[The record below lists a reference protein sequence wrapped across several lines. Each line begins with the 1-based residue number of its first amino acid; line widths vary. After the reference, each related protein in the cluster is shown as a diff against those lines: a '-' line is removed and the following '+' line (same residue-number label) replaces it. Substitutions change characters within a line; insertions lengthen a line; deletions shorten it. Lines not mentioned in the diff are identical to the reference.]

1 MEGDAA
7 ISDSEFFNHW
17 YSNVILSAMTNGKM
31 SSYGQIIRK
40 RDLSI
45 WQKMYIPEIFK
56 GLRMTIR
63 QMFKPTF
70 TSQFPEER
78 FKPESSFRGRPV
90 LVAENGVE
98 RCVACGLCA
107 RVCPALAIEVQA
119 AETELEKERYPIK
132 FEINMVRCIFCGFCE
147 EVCPEEAIVMSN
159 EYLLVFSSQEEAL
172 FGKERLL
179 KSTEELKERLE
190 FLRNHR

>member
-1 MEGDAA
+1 VNSQD
-7 ISDSEFFNHW
+7 
-17 YSNVILSAMTNGKM
+17 K
-31 SSYGQIIRK
+31 IIRK
-40 RDLSI
+40 KDLSLL
-45 WQKMYIPEIFK
+45 QKMYIPEILK

-70 TSQFPEER
+70 TSQYPE
-78 FKPESSFRGRPV
+78 PESSFRGRPV

-119 AETELEKERYPIK
+119 SETELEKERYPIK

-159 EYLLVFSSQEEAL
+159 EYLLAFSSQEEAL
-172 FGKERLL
+172 YGKEKLL
-179 KSTEELKERLE
+179 KSTEELKDRLE
-190 FLRNHR
+190 YLRNHR

>member
-1 MEGDAA
+1 M
-7 ISDSEFFNHW
+7 N
-17 YSNVILSAMTNGKM
+17 
-31 SSYGQIIRK
+31 SYGRIIRTK
-40 RDLSI
+40 DLSI
-45 WQKMYIPEIFK
+45 LQKTYIPEILK

-63 QMFKPTF
+63 QMFRPTF

-78 FKPESSFRGRPV
+78 FKPDSSFRGRPV

-107 RVCPALAIEVQA
+107 RVCPSLAIEVQA

-132 FEINMVRCIFCGFCE
+132 FEINILRCIFCGFCE
-147 EVCPEEAIVMSN
+147 EVCPEEAIVMSK

-172 FGKERLL
+172 YSKEKLL